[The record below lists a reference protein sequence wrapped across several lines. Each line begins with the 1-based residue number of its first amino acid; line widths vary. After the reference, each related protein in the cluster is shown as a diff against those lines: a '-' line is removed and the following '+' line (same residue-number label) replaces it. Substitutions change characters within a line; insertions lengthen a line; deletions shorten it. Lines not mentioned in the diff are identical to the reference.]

1 MKKHLLLLASLLVL
15 AGIALTGCAVDG
27 TVEGKASGRA
37 STSPSVFPWAESQPA
52 K

>member
-1 MKKHLLLLASLLVL
+1 MKKILCLFVLVS
-15 AGIALTGCAVDG
+15 AAFVAGCAVDG
-27 TVEGKASGRA
+27 TVEGKASGKA